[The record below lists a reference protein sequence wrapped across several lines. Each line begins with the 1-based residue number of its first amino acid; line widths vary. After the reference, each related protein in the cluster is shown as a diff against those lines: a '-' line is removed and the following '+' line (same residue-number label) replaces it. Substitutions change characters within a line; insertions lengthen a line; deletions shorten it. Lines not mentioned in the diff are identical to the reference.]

1 MNEYRLNID
10 LSFQTKAEARILMDA
25 CEPLLTQPD
34 SISAKDDIVEV
45 LKTRINQNV
54 ERMSQIL
61 AESEEI
67 RQRVASVLIDSES
80 NISEMKREKVLAEE
94 KLTELHR
101 SITNIEGS
109 INEHKRVVQG
119 LIGETELSIKKT
131 FSLLKEFDTIV
142 ENTRHIFEAGQ
153 FIQEM
158 TQVKNNI
165 VTGGKVSLQWRDPS
179 KQGEHWI
186 PVDGWEFNR
195 NRP

>member
-10 LSFQTKAEARILMDA
+10 LSFQTKAEAHILMDA

-61 AESEEI
+61 AESEET
-67 RQRVASVLIDSES
+67 RQRVASILIDSES
-80 NISEMKREKVLAEE
+80 NISEMKREKALAEE
-94 KLTELHR
+94 KLTELYR
-101 SITNIEGS
+101 AITNIEGT
-109 INEHKRVVQG
+109 ITEHKKATQS
-119 LIGETELSIKKT
+119 LIGDAELSINNT
-131 FSLLKEFDTIV
+131 SVLLKEFDALV
-142 ENTRHIFEAGQ
+142 ENTHHIFEAGQ

-165 VTGGKVSLQWRDPS
+165 VTGGKVSLQWRDPG
-179 KQGEHWI
+179 KEGEKWFPI
-186 PVDGWEFNR
+186 DGWEFSR
-195 NRP
+195 KHP